1 MSGVSAE
8 LDQQLEGLLAEG
20 VEGARKREAA
30 TFDEL
35 AGPNASEVVLFGAG
49 NLGRHTLAGL
59 RAVGIEPLCFV
70 DSNKARWGQ
79 TVDGLPIRSPEEGAN
94 LYGSHA
100 AFIVTIWRG
109 EGAARMSNR
118 VAQIRQLG
126 CKIVVPFL
134 PLFWKYPASLLPH
147 YMHDL
152 PHRVHLQSDRV
163 REAFRLLTDD
173 DSRREYLAQL
183 RYRLLGDF
191 ACLPDPIPGPMYFRE
206 ELFSLGEDET
216 LVDCGAYDGD
226 TISLFLERT
235 GNSFNEVI
243 GFEPDPLN
251 YAKLTNRVQGLSED
265 VRGRIRLYQ
274 AATGEINERVV
285 MDVGSG
291 VASQVGKG
299 DHEVESFALDSLL
312 ADIRMTFLKMDIEGS
327 EVATLKGAQS
337 LIRQNTP
344 ILAISAYHVQDHLW
358 SIPLLIHELVP
369 DYSLYLRPHML
380 EGWDL
385 VCYAVPSNR
394 TQ

>member
-226 TISLFLERT
+226 TISL
-235 GNSFNEVI
+235 
-243 GFEPDPLN
+243 
-251 YAKLTNRVQGLSED
+251 TNRVQGLSED